1 MSHHWAKVSVLLH
14 GVFERSGGQRGV
26 VQIRLVVGSDEPAKH
41 KQTKQNKLV
50 LDVTF
55 SWLATHSG
63 DCSNQLD
70 QINTFTYTELGRWSS
85 SILRVRMEDNLHRVL
100 FLRQRGLVTLQRGGH
115 DRLLAADRGGGEGR
129 VLQVQGVLLGP
140 HV

>member
-1 MSHHWAKVSVLLH
+1 MRLLA
-14 GVFERSGGQRGV
+14 GW
-26 VQIRLVVGSDEPAKH
+26 PAKRLTT
-41 KQTKQNKLV
+41 QE
-50 LDVTF
+50 
-55 SWLATHSG
+55 SAPIS
-63 DCSNQLD
+63 
-70 QINTFTYTELGRWSS
+70 
-85 SILRVRMEDNLHRVL
+85 LRVSMEVYLHRVL